1 MARVAQDAGDALYSE
16 GQAITLNFTRT
27 SPTTATV
34 TWNAPSKVTPPA
46 TTTTTTATNG
56 TVTVVSS
63 AVTTNLP
70 IVYNGILITASALEI
85 NPSNYPTDGVVYRPS
100 ADMSLPGDRIGQA
113 YVIGAFYNDQTTNSL
128 NLTNLDPS
136 AIYYCAA
143 HIVSNV
149 NSYFSIGVR
158 SYPETNSSD
167 VYAKDV
173 PIGYG
178 PPLNPTSGQCYYDE
192 TQKLLFSFNGN
203 AWISVEEHTTI
214 AAKVD
219 PQFPWT
225 GLPTNYPRLGDF
237 FFNTTTRTLKTW
249 NGVYWRPIETDQGG
263 PSYKKQGVGTDMTS
277 GARLS
282 LITSLKMQLGFP
294 VVCVE
299 LTDAHFNIAID
310 KALSEVRRRVDNGYN
325 KRFFFTQMIPGQ
337 STYYFNDPAVGTNT
351 IVDVTRIHRL
361 NMLGLVNFGP
371 DNIYAQAFMS
381 QFYAPGVG
389 YDLVSIHLISA
400 MSETYSQI
408 FAGEI
413 AYNWNETAREMS
425 IYRNFVSPEKVLVEA
440 TCEKMEQELIQ
451 DRWTSQW
458 IQQWAK
464 SEAMFML
471 SQIRGKFANLPGP
484 GGGLQLNAD
493 SLMSEA
499 QRLQEDCLRQVM
511 DFEVGQ
517 NGPGTFFAPFVIG

>member
-1 MARVAQDAGDALYSE
+1 MSRVAQDAGDSLWSE
-16 GQAITLNFTRT
+16 GQAITLVFNRT

-34 TWNAPSKVTPPA
+34 TWNAPQPSAVV
-46 TTTTTTATNG
+46 TTTKP
-56 TVTVVSS
+56 VT
-63 AVTTNLP
+63 
-70 IVYNGILITASALEI
+70 YNGMLITASQLEI
-85 NPSNYPTDGVVYRPS
+85 NPSNYPTDGVIYTPS
-100 ADMSLPGDRIGQA
+100 ADVSTPADRIGQA
-113 YVIGAFYNDQTTNSL
+113 LVVGAFYNDKTTNSL
-128 NLTNLDPS
+128 KLTNLDPQ
-136 AIYYCAA
+136 AVYYCSA
-143 HIVSNV
+143 HLISNV
-149 NSYFSIGVR
+149 NTYYSLGVR
-158 SYPETNSSD
+158 SYPESTVSG
-167 VYAKDV
+167 VYASDIPKS
-173 PIGYG
+173 YG
-178 PPLNPTSGQCYYDE
+178 PPENPTMGQCYFDE
-192 TQKLLFSFNGN
+192 QQNMLFSWNG
-203 AWISVEEHTTI
+203 ATWIASTEQTTI
-214 AAKVD
+214 AAETD
-219 PQFPWT
+219 PQYPWT
-225 GLPTNYPRLGDF
+225 GMPTNYPRVGDF
-237 FFNTTTRTLKTW
+237 FYNTRTKLLKVW
-249 NGVYWRPIETDQGG
+249 SGVYWRPVESDGGG
-263 PSYKKQGVGTDMTS
+263 PIYKKQGVGTDLTN

-282 LITSLKMQLGFP
+282 LINSLKMQLGFP

-299 LTDAHFNIAID
+299 LTDAHFNIAVD
-310 KALSEVRRRVDNGYN
+310 KALAEIRRRVDNGYN
-325 KRFFFTQMIPGQ
+325 KRFFFTQMMPGQ
-337 STYYFNDPAVGTNT
+337 STYYLNDPTSGTNT
-351 IVDVTRIHRL
+351 IVDVIRIHRL

-413 AYNWNETAREMS
+413 AYNWNETSRQME

-440 TCEKMEQELIQ
+440 TCEKMEQELIA

-471 SQIRGKFANLPGP
+471 AQIRGKFASLPGP

-493 SLMSEA
+493 TLMSEA
-499 QRLQEDCLRQVM
+499 QRLQEDCLRQVQ